1 MHLDLKSSL
10 MLRLVAG
17 ALACFFIAAGLALFG
32 TYREVRQV
40 NARVADLLVK
50 RLQIQ
55 LSHIDSGRDATTRFP
70 DFDLV
75 SEHLQNAG
83 QCVQYVESNGS
94 IARSSCIGFNRD
106 IGTPPTW
113 FAALCGWIPAPQTD
127 VVRLI
132 SYRDKPY
139 GSVVVTTERAAV
151 LAAIWKEVSG
161 MLGLTALVIGAICI
175 LQYGAISRVLRPTKD
190 ILAGLDRLAR
200 GDLSSRL
207 PRFQLIELQRISEA
221 FNTLA
226 ANLERTTREKMEL
239 AAKLVDHQEQ
249 ERLDLARDLHDELAQ
264 GLSAMSAVAASIKA
278 TAENECP
285 ALVPDAR
292 NLSQTSMAVMRAL
305 RTTLRALRPP
315 EIDDF
320 GLAASLAVLARD
332 HERLAGGRLKISL
345 ETNGDLRVLPPTAA
359 SHVYRIV
366 QEGLTNINKHAHAA
380 QARVDLGFR
389 PEAGAPTTSER
400 RWLTLTIENDGCGA
414 ADSGI
419 VAQGNGF
426 GLIGMRERVMA
437 LGGQLDIIDLG
448 DRGFKL
454 HAMIP
459 FEVSARL
466 VQ

>member
-17 ALACFFIAAGLALFG
+17 ALACFLIAAGFALFG

-40 NARVADLLVK
+40 NARVADVLVK
-50 RLQIQ
+50 RLQVQ
-55 LSHIDSGRDATTRFP
+55 LSHIESGRDAATRFP

-83 QCVQYVESNGS
+83 QCVQYVESNGT

-161 MLGLTALVIGAICI
+161 MLALTALVIGAICI

-190 ILAGLDRLAR
+190 ILAGLDSLAR
-200 GDLSSRL
+200 GDLSTRL
-207 PRFQLIELQRISEA
+207 PHFRLIELQRISEA

-239 AAKLVDHQEQ
+239 AAKLVDHQELGAVPEAHRGLPAALEGGAAGAGDEIGGGRVVDAVAGVHGLQ
-249 ERLDLARDLHDELAQ
+249 AEGDREHCLADSGRPDQQGIGLLLDEPKRGELIDQAPAQRRLGGEVELLERLGLREVGEAQPPVQSALLGGLDLDVQ
-264 GLSAMSAVAASIKA
+264 
-278 TAENECP
+278 
-285 ALVPDAR
+285 
-292 NLSQTSMAVMRAL
+292 Q
-305 RTTLRALRPP
+305 
-315 EIDDF
+315 
-320 GLAASLAVLARD
+320 
-332 HERLAGGRLKISL
+332 
-345 ETNGDLRVLPPTAA
+345 
-359 SHVYRIV
+359 IV
-366 QEGLTNINKHAHAA
+366 QE
-380 QARVDLGFR
+380 LG
-389 PEAGAPTTSER
+389 
-400 RWLTLTIENDGCGA
+400 
-414 ADSGI
+414 
-419 VAQGNGF
+419 V
-426 GLIGMRERVMA
+426 
-437 LGGQLDIIDLG
+437 
-448 DRGFKL
+448 
-454 HAMIP
+454 
-459 FEVSARL
+459 ARL
-466 VQ
+466 ILLGSL